1 MKNSIIVLAL
11 LLSIMS
17 NAQDLTYSRKSL
29 SPLLINPGMT
39 GLDVDLRASIHHR
52 NQWSNIVTPYQTSH
66 FSFDSRLARNVRGDE
81 SFLSL
86 GAMFY
91 NDRAG
96 SANLITNKAKLF
108 LSGNIAVSRD
118 SRLSLGLMGG
128 FGQRS
133 IDQGQLT
140 WGNQYDGSYNSNIQS
155 NESMYAD
162 QFSFL
167 DIGSGIVWSYGEDSR
182 FIGSNDA
189 LKFKVGYSI
198 YHLGVQKYSFE
209 IDGGFA
215 SGIKHLAFANAEI
228 GIGQTHLTL
237 LPEIYFTNQRNFKE
251 IILGSGFRYLL
262 QEGSRVTGF
271 VKEMAITPAVYY
283 RVGDALIAAFD
294 MQYAHYTFGF
304 SYDINVSSLSQ
315 ASRGRGAVEF
325 HFRFQMPNPFMNKTR
340 ARI

>member
-1 MKNSIIVLAL
+1 
-11 LLSIMS
+11 MS
-17 NAQDLTYSRKSL
+17 SAQDLTYSRKSL

-39 GLDVDLRASIHHR
+39 GLDVDLRASVHHR
-52 NQWSNIVTPYQTSH
+52 NQWSSIVTPYQTSH
-66 FSFDSRLARNVRGDE
+66 VSFDSRLTRNVRGDE

-108 LSGNIAVSRD
+108 LSGNIAISSD

-155 NESMYAD
+155 NESMYVD

-167 DIGSGIVWSYGEDSR
+167 DVGSGIVWSYGEDSR

-209 IDGGFA
+209 IAGDYV
-215 SGIKHLAFANAEI
+215 SGVKHLAFVNAEI
-228 GIGQTHLTL
+228 GVGQTNLTFI
-237 LPEIYFTNQRNFKE
+237 PEIYFANQRNFKE
-251 IILGSGFRYLL
+251 IVLGSGFRYLL
-262 QEGSRVTGF
+262 QEGSKITGF
-271 VKEMAITPAVYY
+271 IKEMAITPSIYY
-283 RVGDALIAAFD
+283 RVGDAFITALDI
-294 MQYAHYTFGF
+294 QYAHYTFGF
-304 SYDINVSSLSQ
+304 SYDVNISSLSE
-315 ASRGRGAVEF
+315 ATRGRGAVEF
-325 HFRFQMPNPFMNKTR
+325 HFRFQMPNPFLWKTR